1 MKKARLVWAFLNLSK
16 TIGVNKRPISDSITD
31 HPRSLLVIYGL
42 LFPKV
47 QYILTAFSSSLSMKK
62 RTQESGMATFGY
74 GRVSIKEQ
82 TTENQK
88 QEIERAGYQ
97 VGY

>member
-1 MKKARLVWAFLNLSK
+1 MKK
-16 TIGVNKRPISDSITD
+16 G
-31 HPRSLLVIYGL
+31 
-42 LFPKV
+42 
-47 QYILTAFSSSLSMKK
+47 
-62 RTQESGMATFGY
+62 TQESEMATSGY